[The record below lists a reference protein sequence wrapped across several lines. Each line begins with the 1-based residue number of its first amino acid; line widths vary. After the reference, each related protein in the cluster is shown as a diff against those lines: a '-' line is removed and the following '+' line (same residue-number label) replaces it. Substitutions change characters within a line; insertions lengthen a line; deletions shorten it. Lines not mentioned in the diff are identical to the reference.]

1 MTTQT
6 KRNTT
11 IPFVIIGVMFGI
23 FGFVTWINSVLIPFM
38 KSVCELT
45 SSQAYL
51 VATASYISFV
61 VMALP
66 SSIIIKKV
74 GYKNAMSL
82 GLIIMALGALVFIPA
97 ASSRTYF
104 MFLGGIFLQGA
115 GMTILQT
122 ACNPYITILGPI
134 ESAAKRIS
142 IMGICNKFAGS
153 IGSLIFGGILLA
165 GIESA
170 QEKINAGNLSAEA
183 KDLLLTETA
192 GSVVLPYI
200 IMAALLGLFGIL
212 IRFAPLP
219 NLDQGEESSAESNDD
234 VLDEGA
240 KDASPVAAEKTSILQ
255 FPHLILGVVALFFYV
270 GVEVSAGD
278 TIVSYALD
286 MGLDSAEKYTSFT
299 LGAMVVMYLLG
310 AVLIPKVISQKFA
323 LQMSGALGV
332 LFTLGILFTSGE
344 TSVMLVAALG
354 LANALVWPAIWPL
367 ALKGLGKFTET
378 ASALLVMAISG
389 GALIPPLYG
398 FIVDSLKGDNPAA
411 EDVAFAA
418 TNGYWLLVPCYLFI
432 LWYAISGHKV
442 GLPKEA

>member
-1 MTTQT
+1 MTTST
-6 KRNTT
+6 KKNTT
-11 IPFVIIGVMFGI
+11 IPFIVIGVMFGI

-38 KSVCELT
+38 RSVCELT
-45 SSQAYL
+45 ESQAYL

-66 SSIIIKKV
+66 SSFIIKKL
-74 GYKNAMSL
+74 GYKNAMSV

-104 MFLGGIFLQGA
+104 MFLTGIFLQGA

-122 ACNPYITILGPI
+122 ACNPYITILGPR

-142 IMGICNKFAGS
+142 IMGICNKFAGGV
-153 IGSLIFGGILLA
+153 GSLIFGGILLS
-165 GIESA
+165 GIKKA
-170 QEKINAGNLSAEA
+170 QEELGAEGITDAA
-183 KDLLLTETA
+183 KDAILNEAA
-192 GSVVLPYI
+192 GSVVAPYI
-200 IMAALLGLFGIL
+200 VMAALLGLFGVL

-219 NLDQGEESSAESNDD
+219 D
-234 VLDEGA
+234 LDEGSSDEGSE
-240 KDASPVAAEKTSILQ
+240 DAAGDDVASEKTSIMQ
-255 FPHLILGVVALFFYV
+255 FPHLILGVIALFFYV

-278 TIVSYALD
+278 TIVSYALN

-299 LGAMVVMYLLG
+299 LGAMVCMYLLG

-323 LQMSGALGV
+323 LQASGALG
-332 LFTLGILFTSGE
+332 LLLAFGIIFTSGE

-367 ALKGLGKFTET
+367 ALEGLGKFTKT

-398 FIVDSLKGDNPAA
+398 YIVDSLKPEDGTPEQIA
-411 EDVAFAA
+411 EAA
-418 TNGYWLLVPCYLFI
+418 TSGYWLLVPCYLFI
-432 LWYAISGHKV
+432 LYYAVSGHKV
-442 GLPKEA
+442 GLKKA